1 MTGKQVLIYPPEIIL
16 LYHNSQTKGFG
27 GRQEVQAEE
36 LGSRGALA
44 LIPTAI
50 GVTDGAVLVLA
61 ETLVMTLIVAAAA
74 SQR

>member
-1 MTGKQVLIYPPEIIL
+1 MTGKQVLVYPPVMIL
-16 LYHNSQTKGFG
+16 LNHNSQTKGFG
-27 GRQEVQAEE
+27 GRQEAQTEE
-36 LGSRGALA
+36 LGSRDALA